1 MFGSQI
7 LGVATGLVLVY
18 IVFALILTSCRE
30 ILEARLKTR
39 STTLLQ
45 GLEEIFAG
53 AGARKRVEEFYDH
66 PLIASLYRGTSF
78 STAKAARELP
88 SYIPAGNFSSAVLSI
103 YRTSNAAVLKID
115 ALREDAVA
123 ALEKEP
129 EDRVARALLH
139 AIDAAD
145 GELDRVQK
153 ELEVWYDSVMDRVS
167 GWYKRHTQNVLFAS
181 ALAIA
186 VLLNVNSVTIAQ
198 ALYSDDALQE
208 RTLALA
214 LQLQSSEAA
223 QAAAAGTPAARASQ
237 SKTEPKQDV
246 ARSDPSGAGAN
257 SVEAADAAAPEE
269 QAVAEQSTTKGD
281 EASAPCGDSSDV
293 AAFNTCVREWDSLLR
308 SSGLPIG
315 WNELGRA
322 RAKGFLG
329 CPNLHQCAVATSLGA
344 ALASLYGILLLLVGY
359 VATAA
364 ALTLGAPFWFDVLN
378 KIMVIRSTVKPFEKS
393 GPEGSEDR
401 PVGRRLEPLRLEV
414 SAAPAGLQS
423 AGTKS

>member
-45 GLEEIFAG
+45 GIQEIFAG
-53 AGARKRVEEFYDH
+53 GGAGNRVEQFYDH
-66 PLIASLYRGTSF
+66 PLVAALYRGTSF
-78 STAKAARELP
+78 SAAKSARELP
-88 SYIPAGNFSSAVLSI
+88 SYIPAGNFSSAILSI
-103 YRTSNAAVLKID
+103 YRKSDEAVLKIE
-115 ALREDAVA
+115 AFREDVVA

-129 EDRVARALLH
+129 QDRVAKALLQ

-153 ELEVWYDSVMDRVS
+153 ELEAWYDSVMDRVS
-167 GWYKRHTQNVLFAS
+167 GWYKRHTQNVLFLS

-198 ALYSDDALQE
+198 ALYSDDALQA
-208 RTLALA
+208 RTIALA
-214 LQLQSSEAA
+214 SRLQAD
-223 QAAAAGTPAARASQ
+223 QADQTSAARTTAPQEAQ
-237 SKTEPKQDV
+237 SKAPPKQEAKSETPPKQEAGGCAPDC
-246 ARSDPSGAGAN
+246 AKESPPDPTAPCGS
-257 SVEAADAAAPEE
+257 SSDAAA
-269 QAVAEQSTTKGD
+269 
-281 EASAPCGDSSDV
+281 
-293 AAFNTCVREWDSLLR
+293 FNKCVREWDSLLR
-308 SSGLPIG
+308 SAGLPIG

-322 RAKGFLG
+322 RAMSFIG
-329 CPNLHQCAVATSLGA
+329 CPSFSQCAMATNPSA
-344 ALASLYGILLLLVGY
+344 AFGSLYGILLLLVGY

-378 KIMVIRSTVKPFEKS
+378 KIMVIRSTVKPREKS
-393 GPEGSEDR
+393 PEEGSEDR
-401 PVGRRLEPLRLEV
+401 KATGTGGKPNGR
-414 SAAPAGLQS
+414 
-423 AGTKS
+423 

>member
-39 STTLLQ
+39 STTLLE

-53 AGARKRVEEFYDH
+53 PGANARVSEFYDH
-66 PLIASLYRGTSF
+66 PLVAALYRGATF
-78 STAKAARELP
+78 SQAKAAKELP

-103 YRTSNAAVLKID
+103 YRTSNEAVLKID
-115 ALREDAVA
+115 ALRKDVVA

-129 EDRVARALLH
+129 EDRVAQALLH

-145 GELDRVQK
+145 GELDRVEK
-153 ELEVWYDSVMDRVS
+153 ELAAWYDSVMDRVS
-167 GWYKRHTQNVLFAS
+167 GWYKRHTQNVLFWS

-198 ALYSDDALQE
+198 ALYSDDALQA
-208 RTLALA
+208 RTVALA
-214 LQLQSSEAA
+214 SRLQASEADR
-223 QAAAAGTPAARASQ
+223 AADPGTPAAQKAKSE
-237 SKTEPKQDV
+237 TPPKQEAGGCAPDC
-246 ARSDPSGAGAN
+246 ASEPSP
-257 SVEAADAAAPEE
+257 D
-269 QAVAEQSTTKGD
+269 T
-281 EASAPCGDSSDV
+281 ASAPCGASSD
-293 AAFNTCVREWDSLLR
+293 AATFNDCVREWDSLLR

-322 RAKGFLG
+322 RAMSFLG
-329 CPNLHQCAVATSLGA
+329 CPSLKQCAMATSPGA
-344 ALASLYGILLLLVGY
+344 ALASLYGILLLVVGY

-378 KIMVIRSTVKPFEKS
+378 KIMVIRSTVKPREKS
-393 GPEGSEDR
+393 REEGSEDR
-401 PVGRRLEPLRLEV
+401 KA
-414 SAAPAGLQS
+414 SAAGGNPDGR
-423 AGTKS
+423 